1 MTPFILST
9 FQDVSP
15 LISQDGN
22 ISVANFINHGDSIR
36 DLERSVGGHLGTRRK
51 KRSQRMAKTENYS
64 RQVRKICLAF
74 KTLLVFRMPKNP
86 LTLSCHFPGVSV
98 SQVWWFWSCSPCF
111 STQLQPQKPPDW
123 SWNPSPHRWS
133 FTWMS
138 QEVSKWVITYL

>member
-74 KTLLVFRMPKNP
+74 KTLLVFRMPPVP
-86 LTLSCHFPGVSV
+86 LKTPLRLSCQCWGCRFHRFGGFDHALPVLALNFNPKSLQTGVGIRLLTAGV
-98 SQVWWFWSCSPCF
+98 LLGCPRRLVNG
-111 STQLQPQKPPDW
+111 L
-123 SWNPSPHRWS
+123 
-133 FTWMS
+133 
-138 QEVSKWVITYL
+138 